1 MATKILI
8 VDDEQPIS
16 RLLMYQLHELG
27 YQVSQASDGF
37 QALQRFQRE
46 RPDLVLL
53 DVMMP
58 GMSGW
63 DVCRQIRTVSQV
75 PIIMLTAKSAEVDVV
90 SGLEAGADDYIAK
103 PFKMPQLQARIEAV
117 MRRAKERTAARPALE
132 RTAMPER
139 SVPLDP
145 PAPAQAAAA
154 VSGAAAGPP
163 QPTPTLTPD
172 LSGAAES
179 ARLGPRLRS
188 ARLARGISLN
198 EASTACKVRWDFLQA
213 IEQENFS
220 YVPRAQLRLA
230 LHTYANFLGLN
241 LRELVRQPPRQRQ
254 KTPILN
260 YAAVVAIIALALTLT
275 LWLMR

>member
-16 RLLMYQLHELG
+16 RLLMYQLRELG

-46 RPDLVLL
+46 HPDLVLL

-117 MRRAKERTAARPALE
+117 MRRAKERTGTRPALE
-132 RTAMPER
+132 RGALPER
-139 SVPLDP
+139 TVPLDP
-145 PAPAQAAAA
+145 PALAPAPA
-154 VSGAAAGPP
+154 GASAPEAGAPA
-163 QPTPTLTPD
+163 PTLPLQPFD
-172 LSGAAES
+172 PSVS
-179 ARLGPRLRS
+179 SRLGPRLRA

-198 EASTACKVRWDFLQA
+198 DASVACKVRWDFLQA

-230 LHTYANFLGLN
+230 LHTYASFLGLN
-241 LRELVRQPPRQRQ
+241 LHDLVRQPPRPRQR
-254 KTPILN
+254 TPVLN

-275 LWLMR
+275 LWLMK

>member
-117 MRRAKERTAARPALE
+117 LRRAKERTAARPAIE

-139 SVPLDP
+139 TVPLEP
-145 PAPAQAAAA
+145 PAPASAAGTVSAAAA
-154 VSGAAAGPP
+154 APP
-163 QPTPTLTPD
+163 APTLTPE
-172 LSGAAES
+172 LSGAAEN

-254 KTPILN
+254 KTPLLN

>member
-117 MRRAKERTAARPALE
+117 LRRAKERTAIRPAIE

-139 SVPLDP
+139 TVPLEP
-145 PAPAQAAAA
+145 PTSSA
-154 VSGAAAGPP
+154 AAAGPP
-163 QPTPTLTPD
+163 PAASPPTPTLLPE
-172 LSGAAES
+172 LSGADEHT
-179 ARLGPRLRS
+179 RLGPRLRS

-254 KTPILN
+254 KLPILN